1 MKIKDFMYFYPEA
14 PKLVNIEQ
22 PLFERFSL
30 SKDWIAEKKYNEQRL
45 QLHWW
50 KDRQE
55 YWNRHGAKLK
65 YTPTPEIVD
74 ALQSLPCEGYCL
86 FDAGLRHN
94 KTIGVRNKIVIYDI
108 YMLDHELLLG
118 LQYRK
123 RREMLIDLFR
133 TDGDPI
139 SIPAHYHIGFK
150 RTFDQVTED
159 SEIEGLVMKNLNGM
173 LDLNR
178 KAPSKSKWM
187 YKVRIPSGRYK
198 F

>member
-1 MKIKDFMYFYPEA
+1 MKIKDFIYFYPEA
-14 PKLVNIEQ
+14 PRLCHIEQ
-22 PLFERFSL
+22 PLFERLSQ

-65 YTPTPEIVD
+65 YQPTPEV
-74 ALQSLPCEGYCL
+74 AQAVQSFPCKGYCL

-94 KTIGVRNKIVIYDI
+94 KTVGVRNKIVIYDV
-108 YMLDHELLLG
+108 YMLNHELLIG
-118 LQYRK
+118 LQFRK
-123 RREMLIDLFR
+123 RRALLENTITPNDV
-133 TDGDPI
+133 I
-139 SIPAHYHIGFK
+139 SLPTQYPIGF
-150 RTFDQVTED
+150 RNLFDHVTQD
-159 SEIEGLVMKNLNGM
+159 PEIEGLVMKNLNGM
-173 LDLNR
+173 VELGR
-178 KAPSKSKWM
+178 KAPAKSKWM